1 MNNQR
6 IVDTLSLPSFRTYM
20 EHPEVLS
27 LASKQDLE
35 HTIYETVSRSEAGS
49 EENTIEDENVQVIY
63 TSTYSWR

>member
-35 HTIYETVSRSEAGS
+35 HTIYVIVSRYEAEG
-49 EENTIEDENVQVIY
+49 EENTTEDSNGGK
-63 TSTYSWR
+63 